1 MPCPPA
7 PNYIRDKG
15 VSDCQYLQLSP
26 FQRER
31 LAAKHAE
38 TSRPFK
44 NLLSNNPEGYYM
56 VVGGIPMSYEPTPP
70 RVYGRHALG
79 RSVLPMDTAQS
90 WNRST
95 GIQPTSSGIYSGVGG
110 TSSPEFIK
118 DLWTA
123 QVLTYWLSDG
133 EAYADYGQ
141 SGRVTQSGHNPAN
154 PAPLQISV
162 ENGVSLYALLDIR
175 DILNPPGDRSVTFV
189 KGPDG
194 MFGPS
199 AESIL
204 VEYIRSGTAMGRAIP
219 PQLTGSFDRLT
230 SKDNGISTPKIA
242 AAHREK
248 EAAEDL
254 GETLVPVRE
263 PAPTPCNMLAPEARA
278 ARSDCPSPDNGRTPG
293 VDIPDVPD
301 APVDGGEKFAGT
313 DTSPLLL
320 WGLGLVAVGV
330 SYSIYK
336 KRQQRGL

>member
-1 MPCPPA
+1 
-7 PNYIRDKG
+7 
-15 VSDCQYLQLSP
+15 
-26 FQRER
+26 
-31 LAAKHAE
+31 
-38 TSRPFK
+38 
-44 NLLSNNPEGYYM
+44 
-56 VVGGIPMSYEPTPP
+56 
-70 RVYGRHALG
+70 
-79 RSVLPMDTAQS
+79 MDTAQS

-95 GIQPTSSGIYSGVGG
+95 GIQPTSSGIYSDIGG

-141 SGRVTQSGHNPAN
+141 SGRVTQSGHSPAN

-162 ENGVSLYALLDIR
+162 ENGVSLYALLDLR
-175 DILNPPGDRSVTFV
+175 DILNPPGDRSITFV

-204 VEYIRSGTAMGRAIP
+204 VEYVRSGTAMGRAIP

-230 SKDNGISTPKIA
+230 SKANGISTPKIA

-254 GETLVPVRE
+254 GKALVPVRE
-263 PAPTPCNMLAPEARA
+263 PAPTPCNMLAPEAKA
-278 ARSDCPSPDNGRTPG
+278 ARSDCPPPDNGRTPG
-293 VDIPDVPD
+293 LDIIPEPL
-301 APVDGGEKFAGT
+301 VDGGEKFAGT

-330 SYSIYK
+330 SYGIYK
-336 KRQQRGL
+336 KRQRRGL